1 MNELSFVN
9 RRFSR
14 FLLDNLL
21 RQAMDATRE
30 DKLAE
35 FEDEFEFE
43 GVEA

>member
-14 FLLDNLL
+14 FLLDSFLKQTL
-21 RQAMDATRE
+21 DAARE
-30 DKLAE
+30 EELEE
-35 FEDEFEFE
+35 FEDELEFE